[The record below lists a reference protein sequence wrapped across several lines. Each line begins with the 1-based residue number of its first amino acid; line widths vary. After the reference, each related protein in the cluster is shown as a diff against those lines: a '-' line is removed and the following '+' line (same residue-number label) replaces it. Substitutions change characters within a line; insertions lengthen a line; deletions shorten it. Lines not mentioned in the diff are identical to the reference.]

1 MPTIRSTSADRS
13 AISVLERTPCAC
25 MASANWEPI
34 DLTGFSAFI
43 ALCMTTDRFF
53 HLIEAISLSVSP
65 TMLRPLKV
73 TLPPVTSAGGTSS
86 WAIANSRV
94 DLPQPDSPT
103 MPRNS
108 PAARSKLTASTA
120 KIVPRSMMYSTDRSR
135 TSSTLPVVSPGPP
148 SSKPSPGALDTG
160 PPARNGGGNRA
171 SPGPPADR
179 PQGRVTDLVECVV
192 EQRER
197 PPQGDDAQAGRDDPQ
212 WRDLERLVVLGPV
225 QHRAPAGH
233 VRVAEPDELQAGG
246 EQHRVQRVSEEGGHE
261 QRRHRRDDLH
271 ADDVQRALAADLRR
285 VEEVPVAQRQR
296 LSAELACGVRPAG
309 QSDDRDH
316 HRGAGPVQVAAD
328 DDEQREQRD
337 DQEHVGEHVERPVPG
352 PAEIGG
358 GHADQHRDDRGQ
370 QPHTERDQEHRPGA
384 VDQLREHV
392 LAERGGAEQ
401 VPGGDGEQ
409 PRIDLRVRVIVRDD
423 AGERRDKDE
432 EQQQHRTDG
441 CLAVSGDRPRHT
453 PYRPGTRYR
462 ASAGE
467 RQSSRRGTSRAAG
480 CGAGIGAGAGLAG
493 PRGGSE

>member
-34 DLTGFSAFI
+34 DLTGLSAFM

-86 WAIANSRV
+86 WAIANNRV

-108 PAARSKLTASTA
+108 PAARSKLTSSTA

-135 TSSTLPVVSPGPP
+135 TSSTLPVVPAGPP
-148 SSKPSPGALDTG
+148 FWNPSPGALDTG

-171 SPGPPADR
+171 SPGPLAPDR

-197 PPQGDDAQAGRDDPQ
+197 RPQGDDAQTGRDDPQ
-212 WRDLERLVVLGPV
+212 RRHLERLVVLGPV
-225 QHRAPAGH
+225 QHRAPADH

-246 EQHRVQRVSEEGGHE
+246 EQHRVQRVGQERGHE

-271 ADDVQRALAADLRR
+271 ADDVEPALAADLRR

-296 LSAELACGVRPAG
+296 LGAELARGVGPAG
-309 QSDDRDH
+309 GGDDRDH
-316 HRGAGPVQVAAD
+316 HRGPGSVQVAAD

-337 DQEHVGEHVERPVPG
+337 DQEHVGYHVERPVPRS
-352 PAEIGG
+352 AEVGG
-358 GHADQHRDDRGQ
+358 GHADQHRDDRGEQ
-370 QPHTERDQEHRPGA
+370 AHPERDQEHRPGS
-384 VDQLREHV
+384 VDHLGEHV
-392 LAERGGAEQ
+392 LPEG
-401 VPGGDGEQ
+401 
-409 PRIDLRVRVIVRDD
+409 
-423 AGERRDKDE
+423 RR
-432 EQQQHRTDG
+432 
-441 CLAVSGDRPRHT
+441 
-453 PYRPGTRYR
+453 
-462 ASAGE
+462 
-467 RQSSRRGTSRAAG
+467 
-480 CGAGIGAGAGLAG
+480 
-493 PRGGSE
+493 

>member
-1 MPTIRSTSADRS
+1 MPTIRSTSADWP

-34 DLTGFSAFI
+34 DLTGLSAFI
-43 ALCMTTDRFF
+43 ALCMTTDRSF

-86 WAIANSRV
+86 WAMANNRV

-108 PAARSKLTASTA
+108 PAARSKLTSSTA

-148 SSKPSPGALDTG
+148 PWKPSPGALDTG

-171 SPGPPADR
+171 SPGPPPPDR

-197 PPQGDDAQAGRDDPQ
+197 RPQGDDAQTGRDDPQ
-212 WRDLERLVVLGPV
+212 RRDLERLVVLGPV

-246 EQHRVQRVSEEGGHE
+246 EQHRVQRVGQEGGHE

-296 LSAELACGVRPAG
+296 LSAELACGIRPANRG
-309 QSDDRDH
+309 DNRDH
-316 HRGAGPVQVAAD
+316 HRGACPVQIAAN

-337 DQEHVGEHVERPVPG
+337 DQEHVSDYVERPVPG
-352 PAEIGG
+352 PAEVGR
-358 GHADQHRDDRGQ
+358 GHADQHRDDRGK
-370 QPHTERDQEHRPGA
+370 QPHPERDQEHRPGA
-384 VDQLREHV
+384 VDELCEHV
-392 LAERGGAEQ
+392 LAEGGGAEQ
-401 VPGGDGEQ
+401 VPGGDAEQ
-409 PRIDLRVRVIVRDD
+409 PRIDLGVRVIVRDD
-423 AGERRDKDE
+423 PGERRDQDE
-432 EQQQHRTDG
+432 EEQQHRTGG
-441 CLAVSGDRPRHT
+441 CLAVGGNGPRHP

-462 ASAGE
+462 A
-467 RQSSRRGTSRAAG
+467 AA
-480 CGAGIGAGAGLAG
+480 C
-493 PRGGSE
+493 